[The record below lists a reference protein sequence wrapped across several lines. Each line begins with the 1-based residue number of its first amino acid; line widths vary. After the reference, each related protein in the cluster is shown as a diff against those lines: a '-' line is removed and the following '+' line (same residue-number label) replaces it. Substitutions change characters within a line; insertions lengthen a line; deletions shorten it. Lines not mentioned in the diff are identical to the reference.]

1 MVDWKTLVA
10 IQIEINETREHVLT
24 PIN

>member
-1 MVDWKTLVA
+1 MVDWKTLEV